1 MAAQPLNQA
10 DAQAVRQ
17 VIVSRCVNIVAN
29 YALYNL
35 GLPTGTGQG
44 EASETKKG
52 WCRQALLNA
61 GTIGD
66 QVSWHVLNQTD
77 FKENGS
83 GIADNTLKGI
93 VETALGAHFV
103 PEEPQA

>member
-35 GLPTGTGQG
+35 GLPTGTGPG

-83 GIADNTLKGI
+83 GIADETLKGI
-93 VETALGAHFV
+93 IETALGTHFV
-103 PEEPQA
+103 PADQ